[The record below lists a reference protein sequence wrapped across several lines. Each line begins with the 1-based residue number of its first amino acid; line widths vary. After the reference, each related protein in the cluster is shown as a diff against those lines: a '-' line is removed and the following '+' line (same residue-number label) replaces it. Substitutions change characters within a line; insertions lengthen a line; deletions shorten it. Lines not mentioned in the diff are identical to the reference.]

1 MAVLRTLTL
10 NGVTYS
16 VESSATV
23 ATTVTLKAS
32 DWLGDS
38 SPYSQVV
45 AVADVTSYTK
55 VDFQPTIDQIDTM
68 HSQGTGFFTVNEDGV
83 VTAFAV
89 GNKPTEDF
97 IFQITKTEVKV

>member
-55 VDFQPTIDQIDTM
+55 VDLQPTVDQIDALY
-68 HSQGTGFFTVNEDGV
+68 SQALGFFTVNEDGV
-83 VTAFAV
+83 VTVYAV

-97 IFQITKTEVKV
+97 TIQVTKTEVKV